1 MNRTARRSIRG
12 LMIVLM
18 MSAGVALAQNYAID
32 WRTIDGGGEMLTT
45 GGGFEL
51 AGTIGQP
58 DASSFDMPMTGGGFE
73 LVGGF
78 WPVASS
84 STPVCA
90 CPGDV
95 MPNNL
100 INGDDIQ
107 SFVDC
112 LLGTGSNCV
121 CADVDGVPG
130 LDLGDVDVFVQ
141 DLLAGTPCP

>member
-1 MNRTARRSIRG
+1 MQRLKIRLMLTMVLVGG
-12 LMIVLM
+12 LVLPA
-18 MSAGVALAQNYAID
+18 AGQFEIPWHTV
-32 WRTIDGGGEMLTT
+32 DGGGEQVST

-78 WPVASS
+78 WGVASS

-107 SFVDC
+107 SFVNC
-112 LLGTGSNCV
+112 FIGTGSNCV

-141 DLLAGTPCP
+141 ELLAATPCP

>member
-1 MNRTARRSIRG
+1 MSNYPTILSLALALTFAAG
-12 LMIVLM
+12 LC
-18 MSAGVALAQNYAID
+18 ALAQDYDID
-32 WRTIDGGGEMLTT
+32 WHTIDCGGEMSST

-58 DASSFDMPMTGGGFE
+58 DASSFDVPMTGGGFE

-84 STPVCA
+84 ATTICA

-95 MPNNL
+95 MPDSL
-100 INGDDIQ
+100 INGDDIRA
-107 SFVDC
+107 FVDC
-112 LLGTGSNCV
+112 LLGAGSNCA
-121 CADVDGVPG
+121 CADMDGVPG
-130 LDLGDVDVFVQ
+130 LDLADVEAFVQ